1 MNKEKTN
8 RTAVTENFS
17 YLQNLSI
24 SLLYHIQDHTL
35 SAKAK
40 KAITA
45 NTKLL
50 QVKMLKFIWLT
61 DSFISSLRIK
71 DHSNVWHISEQKH
84 DGSVCS

>member
-24 SLLYHIQDHTL
+24 SLLFHIQDHTL

-45 NTKLL
+45 NTKCY
-50 QVKMLKFIWLT
+50 KLKCLNL
-61 DSFISSLRIK
+61 S
-71 DHSNVWHISEQKH
+71 
-84 DGSVCS
+84 G